1 MTAERAPRLS
11 DDLLESM
18 LYHRERTDDTNAYR
32 VAAEVQ
38 DVRALRPRIERMAT
52 FKANQNG
59 NAICPMCRCLDS
71 RAGCHPSCGGPLLR
85 ELLSVLG
92 GGDGE
97 RR

>member
-1 MTAERAPRLS
+1 MTAPLRAPRLS

-38 DVRALRPRIERMAT
+38 DVRALRGRIEDMRDNLQGVMLVT
-52 FKANQNG
+52 K
-59 NAICPMCRCLDS
+59 
-71 RAGCHPSCGGPLLR
+71 PSTLR
-85 ELLSVLG
+85 DMYQRWHDALRDILAVLG

-97 RR
+97 R